1 MRTGC
6 QSAYAPHFPHML
18 PCYASGVEQVLIFR
32 SAVEFLAL
40 IQVIRCRAARLV
52 PLWCLWVAFDLFRI
66 CWLAMHGAPDQTA
79 YAVLWRVTE
88 TWWLGLLIAAS
99 AEAFFRPS
107 SYYPGSKQL
116 ALIAA
121 MILVTLAIVIT
132 LIVCLPAQSKII
144 WSYVELG
151 QVMQLHQLVLG
162 AVSLLMF
169 QAVVL
174 FQALYYPFP
183 PFFQCHALL
192 MGLYGLLGSTV
203 VLLNNTR
210 TINGLWSAALDD
222 LGIAVCFGGWAY
234 WSQSRL
240 VKFTHHSRIATAEE
254 VEQAHQKA
262 RQAINSIRE
271 KD

>member
-6 QSAYAPHFPHML
+6 RLPPLHFPHRP

-40 IQVIRCRAARLV
+40 FQVIRSGAARLV
-52 PLWCLWVAFDLFRI
+52 PLWCLWVAFDLCRI
-66 CWLAMHGAPDQTA
+66 GWLAMQGAPDQTA
-79 YAVLWRVTE
+79 YAVEWGITE
-88 TWWLGLLIAAS
+88 SWWLWLLIAAS

-121 MILVTLAIVIT
+121 MILVTLAVVIT
-132 LIVCLPAQSKII
+132 AVVCLPAQAKVV
-144 WSYVELG
+144 WSYVDLG
-151 QVMQLHQLVLG
+151 QRMKLHQIVLG

-174 FQALYYPFP
+174 FHVLYYPFP
-183 PFFQCHALL
+183 SFLKFHAVL

-203 VLLNNTR
+203 ILLNNTR
-210 TINGLWSAALDD
+210 TLNGLLPATLDD
-222 LGIAVCFGGWAY
+222 FVIAVCFGGWAY
-234 WSQSRL
+234 WSKSRFL
-240 VKFTHHSRIATAEE
+240 EFIRPTEIPTVQE
-254 VEQAHQKA
+254 VEQAYREA
-262 RQAINSIRE
+262 GRAIKSIR
-271 KD
+271 KKR

>member
-6 QSAYAPHFPHML
+6 QSAYAPHFPHMP

-40 IQVIRCRAARLV
+40 IQVIRCRAGRLV

-66 CWLAMHGAPDQTA
+66 CWLAMQGPLDQPA
-79 YAVLWRVTE
+79 YAVSWRITE
-88 TWWLGLLIAAS
+88 TWWLWLLIAAT

-132 LIVCLPAQSKII
+132 SIVCLPAQSKIV

-151 QVMQLHQLVLG
+151 QAMQLQQLVLG

-174 FQALYYPFP
+174 FHALYYPFP
-183 PFFQCHALL
+183 PFFQFHALL
-192 MGLYGLLGSTV
+192 MGLYGLLGSTII
-203 VLLNNTR
+203 LLNNTR
-210 TINGLWSAALDD
+210 TIHGLLSATLDD
-222 LGIAVCFGGWAY
+222 LGIAACFGGWAY
-234 WSQSRL
+234 WAQSRL
-240 VKFTHHSRIATAEE
+240 VEFSQHPPVATPQE
-254 VEQAHQKA
+254 VEQAHQEA
-262 RQAINSIRE
+262 GRAINLIRG